1 MDFLAILNGIAAVVT
16 VIAAVLVASNYS
28 PRTMVVGFSTFVV
41 ASVLWMVAGYIDA
54 KLSLV
59 FQNAVLLVVNVVG
72 IWRWLPKPS

>member
-16 VIAAVLVASNYS
+16 VVAAVLVASNYS

-41 ASVLWMVAGYIDA
+41 ASVLWMIAGYIDA

-72 IWRWLPKPS
+72 IWRWLPKPG

>member
-41 ASVLWMVAGYIDA
+41 ASVLWMIAGYIDA

-59 FQNAVLLVVNVVG
+59 FQNAILLVVNVVG
-72 IWRWLPKPS
+72 IWRWLPKPG